1 MNSTP
6 DFSWLFVQMVIGLVL
21 VLALAL
27 ILFRFVLP
35 RIGLARR
42 LKRGAPW
49 AALEDVIRLDAR
61 NSLYLVKILERY
73 LVLGVSEN
81 AFSLITE
88 LSPADGEKVTGG
100 GKS

>member
-1 MNSTP
+1 MISTP

-27 ILFRFVLP
+27 FLFRFVLP
-35 RIGLARR
+35 RFGLGRR
-42 LKRGAPW
+42 RKRGLPW
-49 AALEDVIRLDAR
+49 AELEDVVRLDAR
-61 NSLYLVKILERY
+61 NSLYLVKMFERY

-88 LSPADGEKVTGG
+88 LSSADGEKIMGG
-100 GKS
+100 GKP